1 MLLQNAHLAAVRL
14 GESVKNSAFGST
26 FIVAGTALGAGMLA
40 MPLATAGIGFA
51 SAMLLLLGLWVV
63 MSYTALLLVEA
74 YQYNDA
80 SMGLGSL
87 TYKYLGTS
95 GRLLTSLAM
104 PFLMYSLIAA
114 YLAGGGEIIN
124 ESLNSLLGIQLPSYL
139 GVLLFAVIG
148 GGVVCFGTHSVDVI
162 NRYLFATKIF
172 FLATMLIVLLP
183 HVQRVNLLSMPVE
196 QALLLSAIPI
206 VFTSFGFHGSVPS
219 IVNYMQGDT
228 AKLRK
233 IFIIG
238 SAIPLL
244 VYVFWQ
250 LATLGTIESDT
261 FIGILA
267 DESGLNGL
275 LAAVK
280 AVMGAA
286 QVEMAVRLF
295 AALALATSFLGVA
308 LGLFDFLAD
317 FFKRQNT
324 LSGRLQTGAITFVP
338 PLLFALFYPKG
349 FIFALGFAAI
359 ALAVL
364 SLLLPALLVRQTRKQ
379 HTGGYQVYGGQFGLL
394 LVFVLGLGIIAIQL
408 AIVMGGLAAV
418 D

>member
-1 MLLQNAHLAAVRL
+1 MSSQT
-14 GESVKNSAFGST
+14 GGCVKNNAFGSI

-40 MPLATAGIGFA
+40 MPLATAGVGFITT
-51 SAMLLLLGLWVV
+51 MLLLFGLWSI

-74 YQYNDA
+74 YQYNES
-80 SMGLGSL
+80 SMGLSSL
-87 TYKYLGTS
+87 SYKYLGAS
-95 GRLLTSLAM
+95 GRWITSLAM
-104 PFLMYSLIAA
+104 PFLMYSLVAA
-114 YLAGGGEIIN
+114 YLAGGGEIIS
-124 ESLNSLLGIQLPSYL
+124 ESLNSLLGLHLPDYI
-139 GVLLFAVIG
+139 GVLLFAAIG
-148 GGVVCFGTHSVDVI
+148 GAAVCFGTHSVDLI
-162 NRYLFATKIF
+162 NRCLFATKIF
-172 FLATMLIVLLP
+172 FLAVMLILLLP
-183 HVQRVNLLSMPVE
+183 HVERVNLLSMPVK

-250 LATLGTIESDT
+250 VATLGTIESAT
-261 FIGILA
+261 FVGILA

-280 AVMGAA
+280 AVMGTAR
-286 QVEMAVRLF
+286 VEMAVRLF

-317 FFKRQNT
+317 FFKRQNNAR
-324 LSGRLQTGAITFVP
+324 GRLQTGAITFIP

-359 ALAVL
+359 ALSVL

-379 HTGGYQVYGGQFGLL
+379 HAGGYRVFGGQVGLL
-394 LVFVLGLGIIAIQL
+394 LVFVAGIAIIAIQL
-408 AIVMGGLAAV
+408 TIVATSFPSLS
-418 D
+418 

>member
-1 MLLQNAHLAAVRL
+1 MHL
-14 GESVKNSAFGST
+14 GERVKNSAFGST

-51 SAMLLLLGLWVV
+51 TAMLLLLGLWII
-63 MSYTALLLVEA
+63 MAYTALLLVEA

-80 SMGLGSL
+80 NMGLSSL
-87 TYKYLGTS
+87 AYKYLGRP
-95 GRLLTSLAM
+95 GRLIISLAL
-104 PFLMYSLIAA
+104 PFLLYSLIAA
-114 YLAGGGEIIN
+114 YLAGGGEII
-124 ESLNSLLGIQLPSYL
+124 SKSINSWLVWQLPDYV

-148 GGVVCFGTHSVDVI
+148 GGVVCFGTHSVDLI

-172 FLATMLIVLLP
+172 FLATMLILLLP
-183 HVQRVNLLSMPVE
+183 HVQQVNLLSMPVK
-196 QALLLSAIPI
+196 QALILSAIPI

-219 IVNYMQGDT
+219 IVSYMQGDT
-228 AKLRK
+228 VKLRK
-233 IFIIG
+233 IFILG

-244 VYVFWQ
+244 VYIFWQ
-250 LATLGTIESDT
+250 VATLGAIETDT
-261 FIGILA
+261 FVGILA

-280 AVMGAA
+280 AVVGTAR
-286 QVEMAVRLF
+286 VEMAVRLF

-317 FFKRQNT
+317 FFKLPST
-324 LSGRLQTGAITFVP
+324 VAGRLQTGAITFVP

-359 ALAVL
+359 ALSVL
-364 SLLLPALLVRQTRKQ
+364 SLLLPALLVRETRKQ
-379 HTGGYQVYGGQFGLL
+379 HAEGYRVFGGQLGLW
-394 LVFVLGLGIIAIQL
+394 LVFVLGIAIIVIQL
-408 AIVMGGLAAV
+408 AIVSGNLPRV

>member
-1 MLLQNAHLAAVRL
+1 MHL
-14 GESVKNSAFGST
+14 GERVKNSAFGST

-51 SAMLLLLGLWVV
+51 TAMLLLLGLWII
-63 MSYTALLLVEA
+63 MAYTALLLVEA

-80 SMGLGSL
+80 NMGLSSL
-87 TYKYLGTS
+87 AYKYLGRP
-95 GRLLTSLAM
+95 GRLIISLAV
-104 PFLMYSLIAA
+104 PFLLYSLIAA
-114 YLAGGGEIIN
+114 YLAGGGEII
-124 ESLNSLLGIQLPSYL
+124 SKSINSWLVWQLPDYV

-148 GGVVCFGTHSVDVI
+148 GGVVCFGTHSVDLI

-172 FLATMLIVLLP
+172 FLATMLILLLP
-183 HVQRVNLLSMPVE
+183 HVQQVNLLSMPVK
-196 QALLLSAIPI
+196 QALILSAIPI

-219 IVNYMQGDT
+219 IVSYMQGDT
-228 AKLRK
+228 VKLRK
-233 IFIIG
+233 IFILG

-244 VYVFWQ
+244 VYIFWQ
-250 LATLGTIESDT
+250 VATLGAIETDT
-261 FIGILA
+261 FVGILA

-280 AVMGAA
+280 AVVGTAR
-286 QVEMAVRLF
+286 VEMAVRLF

-317 FFKRQNT
+317 FFKLPST
-324 LSGRLQTGAITFVP
+324 VAGRLQTGAITFVP

-359 ALAVL
+359 ALSVL
-364 SLLLPALLVRQTRKQ
+364 SLLLPALLVRETRKQ
-379 HTGGYQVYGGQFGLL
+379 HAEGYRVFGGQLGLW
-394 LVFVLGLGIIAIQL
+394 LVFVLGIAIIVIQL
-408 AIVMGGLAAV
+408 AIVSGNLPRV

>member
-1 MLLQNAHLAAVRL
+1 MD
-14 GESVKNSAFGST
+14 NSAFGSV

-40 MPLATAGIGFA
+40 MPLATAGVGF
-51 SAMLLLLGLWVV
+51 STTMLLLFGLWCI

-74 YQYNDA
+74 YQYNES
-80 SMGLGSL
+80 SMGLSSL
-87 TYKYLGTS
+87 SYKYLGAS
-95 GRLLTSLAM
+95 GRWITSLAM

-124 ESLNSLLGIQLPSYL
+124 ESLNSMLDLHLPNYV
-139 GVLLFAVIG
+139 GVLLFAVVG
-148 GGVVCFGTHSVDVI
+148 GTVVCFGTHSVDLI
-162 NRYLFATKIF
+162 NRCLFLTKIF
-172 FLATMLIVLLP
+172 FLAAMLILLLP
-183 HVQRVNLLSMPVE
+183 HVQRVNLLSMPVK

-219 IVNYMQGDT
+219 IVNYMNGDT

-250 LATLGTIESDT
+250 LATLGTIESAI
-261 FIGILA
+261 FVGILA

-280 AVMGAA
+280 AVMGTAR
-286 QVEMAVRLF
+286 VEMAVRLF

-317 FFKRQNT
+317 FFKRQN
-324 LSGRLQTGAITFVP
+324 SVNGRLQTGAITFIP

-359 ALAVL
+359 ALSIL
-364 SLLLPALLVRQTRKQ
+364 SLLLPALLVRQTRQQ
-379 HTGGYQVYGGQFGLL
+379 HVGGYRVFGGQLGLL
-394 LVFVLGLGIIAIQL
+394 LVFVVGLAIIAIQL
-408 AIVMGGLAAV
+408 AIVASSFLSL

>member
-1 MLLQNAHLAAVRL
+1 M
-14 GESVKNSAFGST
+14 KNSAFGST

-40 MPLATAGIGFA
+40 MPLATAGIGFT
-51 SAMLLLLGLWVV
+51 SAMLLLFGLWII
-63 MSYTALLLVEA
+63 MGYTALLLVEA
-74 YQYNDA
+74 YQHNDA
-80 SMGLGSL
+80 TMGLSSIA
-87 TYKYLGTS
+87 YKYLGRS

-114 YLAGGGEIIN
+114 YLAGGGEIIR
-124 ESLNSLLGIQLPSYL
+124 ESLNSLLGLQLPSYV
-139 GVLLFAVIG
+139 GVLSFAVIG
-148 GGVVCFGTHSVDVI
+148 GGVVCFGTHSVDLI
-162 NRYLFATKIF
+162 NRCLFATKIF
-172 FLATMLIVLLP
+172 FLATMLILLLP
-183 HVQRVNLLSMPVE
+183 HVQQVNLLSMPVK

-219 IVNYMQGDT
+219 IVSYMRGDT
-228 AKLRK
+228 AQLRK

-250 LATLGTIESDT
+250 VATLGTIGSGT

-275 LAAVK
+275 LVAVK
-280 AVMGAA
+280 AVVGTAR
-286 QVEMAVRLF
+286 VEMAVRLF
-295 AALALATSFLGVA
+295 AALALATSFLGVS

-317 FFKRQNT
+317 FFKLKNT
-324 LSGRLQTGAITFVP
+324 VNGRLQTGVITFVP
-338 PLLFALFYPKG
+338 PLLFSLFYPKG

-359 ALAVL
+359 ALSIL

-379 HTGGYQVYGGQFGLL
+379 HAGGYRVFGGQLGLL
-394 LVFVLGLGIIAIQL
+394 LVFVLGIAIIAIQL
-408 AIVMGGLAAV
+408 TMVAGHLPSVG
-418 D
+418 

>member
-1 MLLQNAHLAAVRL
+1 MD
-14 GESVKNSAFGST
+14 NSAFGSV

-40 MPLATAGIGFA
+40 MPLATAGVGF
-51 SAMLLLLGLWVV
+51 STTMLLLFGLWCI

-74 YQYNDA
+74 YQYNES
-80 SMGLGSL
+80 SMGLSSL
-87 TYKYLGTS
+87 SYKYLGAS
-95 GRLLTSLAM
+95 GRWITSLAM

-124 ESLNSLLGIQLPSYL
+124 ESLNSMLDLHLPNYV
-139 GVLLFAVIG
+139 GVLLFAVVG
-148 GGVVCFGTHSVDVI
+148 GTVVCFGTHSVDLI
-162 NRYLFATKIF
+162 NRCLFLTKIF
-172 FLATMLIVLLP
+172 FLAAMLILLLP
-183 HVQRVNLLSMPVE
+183 HVQRVNLLSMPVK

-219 IVNYMQGDT
+219 IVNYMNGDT

-250 LATLGTIESDT
+250 LATLGTIESAI
-261 FIGILA
+261 FVGILA

-280 AVMGAA
+280 AVMGTAR
-286 QVEMAVRLF
+286 VEMAVRLF

-317 FFKRQNT
+317 FFKRQN
-324 LSGRLQTGAITFVP
+324 SVNGRLQTGAITFIP

-359 ALAVL
+359 ALSIL
-364 SLLLPALLVRQTRKQ
+364 SLLLPALLVRQTRQQ
-379 HTGGYQVYGGQFGLL
+379 HAGGYRVFGGQLGLL
-394 LVFVLGLGIIAIQL
+394 LVFVVGLAIIAIQL
-408 AIVMGGLAAV
+408 AIVASSFLSL

>member
-1 MLLQNAHLAAVRL
+1 M
-14 GESVKNSAFGST
+14 KNSAFGST
-26 FIVAGTALGAGMLA
+26 FLVAGTALGAGMLA
-40 MPLATAGIGFA
+40 MPLATAGVGFVT
-51 SAMLLLLGLWVV
+51 AMLLLFGLWAI
-63 MSYTALLLVEA
+63 MSYTALLLLEA

-80 SMGLGSL
+80 GMGLSSL
-87 TYKYLGTS
+87 AYKYLGRS
-95 GRLLTSLAM
+95 GRWLTSLAM
-104 PFLMYSLIAA
+104 PFLLYSLIAA
-114 YLAGGGEIIN
+114 YLAGGGEIIS
-124 ESLNSLLGIQLPSYL
+124 ESLNSLLGVQLPDYC
-139 GVLLFAVIG
+139 GVLLFAIIG
-148 GGVVCFGTHSVDVI
+148 GTVVCFGTHSVDLI
-162 NRYLFATKIF
+162 NRCLFATKIF
-172 FLATMLIVLLP
+172 FLAAMLILLLP
-183 HVQRVNLLSMPVE
+183 HVQQVNLLSMPVK

-219 IVNYMQGDT
+219 IVSYMRGDT
-228 AKLRK
+228 AKLRM

-261 FIGILA
+261 FVGILA

-280 AVMGAA
+280 AVVGTA

-317 FFKRQNT
+317 FFKRKNSV
-324 LSGRLQTGAITFVP
+324 SGRLQTGAITFVP

-359 ALAVL
+359 ALSVL

-379 HTGGYQVYGGQFGLL
+379 HAGGYR
-394 LVFVLGLGIIAIQL
+394 
-408 AIVMGGLAAV
+408 VMGGQLGLLMVFFLGIAIITIQLMVVAGGTSF
-418 D
+418 

>member
-1 MLLQNAHLAAVRL
+1 M
-14 GESVKNSAFGST
+14 
-26 FIVAGTALGAGMLA
+26 
-40 MPLATAGIGFA
+40 
-51 SAMLLLLGLWVV
+51 
-63 MSYTALLLVEA
+63 
-74 YQYNDA
+74 
-80 SMGLGSL
+80 
-87 TYKYLGTS
+87 
-95 GRLLTSLAM
+95 LTSLAM

-124 ESLNSLLGIQLPSYL
+124 ASLNSLLGVQLPSYM
-139 GVLLFAVIG
+139 GVLLFAFVG

-183 HVQRVNLLSMPVE
+183 HVQQVNLLSMPVE

-238 SAIPLL
+238 SAIRLL

-394 LVFVLGLGIIAIQL
+394 LVFVLGLGIIAIQV

>member
-1 MLLQNAHLAAVRL
+1 M
-14 GESVKNSAFGST
+14 KNSAFGST

-51 SAMLLLLGLWVV
+51 TAMLLLLCLWVV

-80 SMGLGSL
+80 RMGLSTL
-87 TYKYLGTS
+87 AYKYLGAP
-95 GRLLTSLAM
+95 GRLLTSFAM
-104 PFLMYSLIAA
+104 PFLLYSLIAA
-114 YLAGGGEIIN
+114 YLAGGGEIIS
-124 ESLNSLLGIQLPSYL
+124 ESLNTLLDLQLPSYV
-139 GVLLFAVIG
+139 GVLSFALIG
-148 GGVVCFGTHSVDVI
+148 GAIVCFGTHSVDLI

-172 FLATMLIVLLP
+172 FLATMLILMLP
-183 HVQRVNLLSMPVE
+183 HVQQVNFLSMPVK
-196 QALLLSAIPI
+196 QALLLSVIPI

-219 IVNYMQGDT
+219 IVSYMRGDT

-233 IFIIG
+233 IFILG

-244 VYVFWQ
+244 VYIFWQ
-250 LATLGTIESDT
+250 IATLGTIGSGT
-261 FIGILA
+261 FMGILA
-267 DESGLNGL
+267 DEGGLNGL

-280 AVMGAA
+280 AVVGTAR
-286 QVEMAVRLF
+286 VEMAVRLF

-317 FFKRQNT
+317 FFKLKNT
-324 LSGRLQTGAITFVP
+324 LKGRLKTGAITFIP

-359 ALAVL
+359 ALSVL

-379 HTGGYQVYGGQFGLL
+379 HTGGYRVFGGQLGLL
-394 LVFVLGLGIIAIQL
+394 LVFVLGIAIIAIQL
-408 AIVMGGLAAV
+408 AIVAGGLPNV
-418 D
+418 G

>member
-1 MLLQNAHLAAVRL
+1 MD
-14 GESVKNSAFGST
+14 NSAFGSV

-40 MPLATAGIGFA
+40 MPLATAGVGF
-51 SAMLLLLGLWVV
+51 STTMLLLFGLWCI

-74 YQYNDA
+74 YQYNES
-80 SMGLGSL
+80 SMGLSSL
-87 TYKYLGTS
+87 SYKYLGAS
-95 GRLLTSLAM
+95 GRWITSLAM

-124 ESLNSLLGIQLPSYL
+124 ESLNSMLDLHLPNYV
-139 GVLLFAVIG
+139 GVLLFAVVG
-148 GGVVCFGTHSVDVI
+148 GTVVCFGTHSVDLI
-162 NRYLFATKIF
+162 NRCLFLTKIF
-172 FLATMLIVLLP
+172 FLAAMLILLLP
-183 HVQRVNLLSMPVE
+183 HVQRVNLLSMPVK

-219 IVNYMQGDT
+219 IVNYMNGDT

-250 LATLGTIESDT
+250 LATLGTIESAI
-261 FIGILA
+261 FVGILA

-280 AVMGAA
+280 AVMGTAR
-286 QVEMAVRLF
+286 VEMAVRLF

-324 LSGRLQTGAITFVP
+324 VNGRLQTGAMTFIP

-359 ALAVL
+359 ALSIL
-364 SLLLPALLVRQTRKQ
+364 SLLLPALLVRQTRQQ
-379 HTGGYQVYGGQFGLL
+379 HAGGYRVFGGQLGLL
-394 LVFVLGLGIIAIQL
+394 LVFVVGLAIIAIQL
-408 AIVMGGLAAV
+408 AIVASSFSSL

>member
-1 MLLQNAHLAAVRL
+1 MHL
-14 GESVKNSAFGST
+14 GERVKNSAFGST

-51 SAMLLLLGLWVV
+51 TAMLLLFGLWLI
-63 MSYTALLLVEA
+63 MAYTALLLVEA
-74 YQYNDA
+74 YQHNDA
-80 SMGLGSL
+80 NMGLSSL
-87 TYKYLGTS
+87 AYKYLGHP
-95 GRLLTSLAM
+95 GRLIISLAL
-104 PFLMYSLIAA
+104 PFLLYSLIAA
-114 YLAGGGEIIN
+114 YLAGGGEII
-124 ESLNSLLGIQLPSYL
+124 SKSINSWLVWQLPDYV

-148 GGVVCFGTHSVDVI
+148 GGVVCFGTHSVDLI

-172 FLATMLIVLLP
+172 FLATMLILLLP
-183 HVQRVNLLSMPVE
+183 HVQQVNLLSMPVK
-196 QALLLSAIPI
+196 QALILSAIPI

-219 IVNYMQGDT
+219 IVSYMQGDT
-228 AKLRK
+228 VKLRQ
-233 IFIIG
+233 IFILG

-244 VYVFWQ
+244 VYIFWQ
-250 LATLGTIESDT
+250 VATLGAIETDT
-261 FIGILA
+261 FMGILA

-280 AVMGAA
+280 AVVGTAR
-286 QVEMAVRLF
+286 VEMAVRLF

-317 FFKRQNT
+317 FFKLPST
-324 LSGRLQTGAITFVP
+324 VAGRLQTGAITFVP

-359 ALAVL
+359 ALSVL
-364 SLLLPALLVRQTRKQ
+364 SLLLPALLVRETRKQ
-379 HTGGYQVYGGQFGLL
+379 HAEGYRVFGGQLGLW
-394 LVFVLGLGIIAIQL
+394 LVFVLGIAIIVIQL
-408 AIVMGGLAAV
+408 AIVSGNLPRV

>member
-1 MLLQNAHLAAVRL
+1 
-14 GESVKNSAFGST
+14 
-26 FIVAGTALGAGMLA
+26 

-51 SAMLLLLGLWVV
+51 TAMLLLFGLWII
-63 MSYTALLLVEA
+63 MSYTALLLVEV
-74 YQYNDA
+74 YQHNDA
-80 SMGLGSL
+80 RMGLSSL
-87 TYKYLGTS
+87 AYKYLGS
-95 GRLLTSLAM
+95 PGRLLISFAL
-104 PFLMYSLIAA
+104 PFLLYSLIAA
-114 YLAGGGEIIN
+114 YLAGGGEIIS
-124 ESLNSLLGIQLPSYL
+124 ESLNNVLGLQLPGYV
-139 GVLLFAVIG
+139 GVLLFAVVG
-148 GGVVCFGTHSVDVI
+148 GSVVCFGTHSVDLI
-162 NRYLFATKIF
+162 NRCLFATKIF
-172 FLATMLIVLLP
+172 FLAAMLIMLLP
-183 HVQRVNLLSMPVE
+183 HVQRVNLLSMPVK

-219 IVNYMQGDT
+219 IVSYMQGDT
-228 AKLRK
+228 SRLRK
-233 IFIIG
+233 IFLLG

-250 LATLGTIESDT
+250 VATLGAIESDT
-261 FIGILA
+261 FVGILA

-280 AVMGAA
+280 AVVGTA

-317 FFKRQNT
+317 FFKLPSSIN
-324 LSGRLQTGAITFVP
+324 GRLQTGAITFIP

-359 ALAVL
+359 ALSIL

-379 HTGGYQVYGGQFGLL
+379 HAGGYRVFGGQLGLFT
-394 LVFVLGLGIIAIQL
+394 VFVLGVVIIVIQL
-408 AIVMGGLAAV
+408 AIVSGSLPSV
-418 D
+418 S

>member
-1 MLLQNAHLAAVRL
+1 MHL
-14 GESVKNSAFGST
+14 GERVKNSAFGST

-51 SAMLLLLGLWVV
+51 TAMLLLLGLWII
-63 MSYTALLLVEA
+63 MAYTALLLVEA
-74 YQYNDA
+74 YQHNDA
-80 SMGLGSL
+80 NMGLSSL
-87 TYKYLGTS
+87 AYKYLGHP
-95 GRLLTSLAM
+95 GRLIISLAL
-104 PFLMYSLIAA
+104 PFLLYSLIAA
-114 YLAGGGEIIN
+114 YLAGGGEII
-124 ESLNSLLGIQLPSYL
+124 SKSINSWLVWQLPDYV

-148 GGVVCFGTHSVDVI
+148 GGVVCFGTHSVDLI

-172 FLATMLIVLLP
+172 FLATMLILLLP
-183 HVQRVNLLSMPVE
+183 HVQQVNLLSMPVK
-196 QALLLSAIPI
+196 QALILSAIPI

-219 IVNYMQGDT
+219 IVSYMQGDT
-228 AKLRK
+228 VKLRK
-233 IFIIG
+233 IFILG

-244 VYVFWQ
+244 VYIFWQ
-250 LATLGTIESDT
+250 VATLGAIETDA
-261 FIGILA
+261 FVGILA

-280 AVMGAA
+280 AVVGTAR
-286 QVEMAVRLF
+286 VEMAVRLF

-317 FFKRQNT
+317 FFKLPST
-324 LSGRLQTGAITFVP
+324 VAGRLQTGAITFVP

-359 ALAVL
+359 ALSVL
-364 SLLLPALLVRQTRKQ
+364 SLLLPALLVRETRKQ
-379 HTGGYQVYGGQFGLL
+379 HAEGYRVFGGQLGVW
-394 LVFVLGLGIIAIQL
+394 LVFVLGITIIVIQL
-408 AIVMGGLAAV
+408 AIVSGNLPRV

>member
-324 LSGRLQTGAITFVP
+324 MTGRLQTGAITFVP

-379 HTGGYQVYGGQFGLL
+379 HTGGYQVYGGQFGVL

>member
-1 MLLQNAHLAAVRL
+1 M
-14 GESVKNSAFGST
+14 KNSAFGST
-26 FIVAGTALGAGMLA
+26 FLVAGTALGAGMLA
-40 MPLATAGIGFA
+40 MPLATAGVGFA
-51 SAMLLLLGLWVV
+51 TAMLLLFGLWAM

-80 SMGLGSL
+80 GMGLSSL
-87 TYKYLGTS
+87 AYKYLGRS
-95 GRLLTSLAM
+95 GRWLTSLAM
-104 PFLMYSLIAA
+104 PFLLYSLIAA
-114 YLAGGGEIIN
+114 YLAGGGEIIS
-124 ESLNSLLGIQLPSYL
+124 ESLNSLMGLQLPDYV
-139 GVLLFAVIG
+139 GVLLFAIIG
-148 GGVVCFGTHSVDVI
+148 GTVVCFGTHSVDLI
-162 NRYLFATKIF
+162 NRFLFATKIF
-172 FLATMLIVLLP
+172 FLAAMLILLLP
-183 HVQRVNLLSMPVE
+183 HVQQVNLLSMPVK

-219 IVNYMQGDT
+219 IVSYMRGDT

-233 IFIIG
+233 IFMIG

-244 VYVFWQ
+244 VYIFWQ
-250 LATLGTIESDT
+250 VATLGTIESDT

-280 AVMGAA
+280 AVVGTAR
-286 QVEMAVRLF
+286 VEMAVRLF

-317 FFKRQNT
+317 FFKRSN
-324 LSGRLQTGAITFVP
+324 SVNGRLQTGAITFVP

-359 ALAVL
+359 ALSVL

-379 HTGGYQVYGGQFGLL
+379 HVDGYHVFGGQLGLL
-394 LVFVLGLGIIAIQL
+394 MVFALGIAIIVIQL
-408 AIVMGGLAAV
+408 TIVSGNLPSVG
-418 D
+418 

>member
-1 MLLQNAHLAAVRL
+1 M
-14 GESVKNSAFGST
+14 KNSAFGST

-87 TYKYLGTS
+87 TYKYLGAS

-324 LSGRLQTGAITFVP
+324 MTGRLQTGAITFVP

>member
-1 MLLQNAHLAAVRL
+1 MHL
-14 GESVKNSAFGST
+14 GERVKNSAFGST

-51 SAMLLLLGLWVV
+51 TAMLLLLGLWII
-63 MSYTALLLVEA
+63 MAYTALLLVEA

-80 SMGLGSL
+80 NMGLSSL
-87 TYKYLGTS
+87 AYKYLGRP
-95 GRLLTSLAM
+95 GRLIISLAL
-104 PFLMYSLIAA
+104 PFLLYSLIAA
-114 YLAGGGEIIN
+114 YLAGGGEII
-124 ESLNSLLGIQLPSYL
+124 SKTINSWLVWQLPDYV

-148 GGVVCFGTHSVDVI
+148 GGVVCFGTHSVDLI

-172 FLATMLIVLLP
+172 FLATMLILLLP
-183 HVQRVNLLSMPVE
+183 HVQQVNLLSMPVK
-196 QALLLSAIPI
+196 QALILSAIPI

-219 IVNYMQGDT
+219 IVSYMQGDT
-228 AKLRK
+228 VKLRK
-233 IFIIG
+233 IFILG

-244 VYVFWQ
+244 VYIFWQ
-250 LATLGTIESDT
+250 VATLGAIETDT
-261 FIGILA
+261 FVGILA

-280 AVMGAA
+280 AVVGTAR
-286 QVEMAVRLF
+286 VEMAVRLF

-317 FFKRQNT
+317 FFKLPST
-324 LSGRLQTGAITFVP
+324 VAGRLQTGAITFVP

-359 ALAVL
+359 ALSVL
-364 SLLLPALLVRQTRKQ
+364 SLLLPALLVRETRKQ
-379 HTGGYQVYGGQFGLL
+379 HAEGYRVFGGQLGLW
-394 LVFVLGLGIIAIQL
+394 LVFVLGITIIVIQL
-408 AIVMGGLAAV
+408 AIVSGNLPRV

>member
-1 MLLQNAHLAAVRL
+1 MHL
-14 GESVKNSAFGST
+14 GERVKNSAFGST

-51 SAMLLLLGLWVV
+51 TAMLLLLGLWII
-63 MSYTALLLVEA
+63 MAYTALLLVET

-80 SMGLGSL
+80 NMGLSSL
-87 TYKYLGTS
+87 AYKYLGRP
-95 GRLLTSLAM
+95 GRLIISLAL
-104 PFLMYSLIAA
+104 PFLLYSLIAA
-114 YLAGGGEIIN
+114 YLAGGGEII
-124 ESLNSLLGIQLPSYL
+124 SKTINSWLVWQLPDYV

-148 GGVVCFGTHSVDVI
+148 GGVVCFGTHSVDLI

-172 FLATMLIVLLP
+172 FLATMLILLLP
-183 HVQRVNLLSMPVE
+183 HVQQVNLLSMPVK
-196 QALLLSAIPI
+196 QALILSAIPI

-219 IVNYMQGDT
+219 IVSYMQGDT
-228 AKLRK
+228 VKLRK
-233 IFIIG
+233 IFILG

-244 VYVFWQ
+244 VYIFWQ
-250 LATLGTIESDT
+250 VATLGAIETDT
-261 FIGILA
+261 FVGILA

-280 AVMGAA
+280 AVVGTAR
-286 QVEMAVRLF
+286 VEMAVRLF

-317 FFKRQNT
+317 FFKLPST
-324 LSGRLQTGAITFVP
+324 VAGRLQTGAITFVP

-359 ALAVL
+359 ALSVL
-364 SLLLPALLVRQTRKQ
+364 SLLLPALLVRETRKQ
-379 HTGGYQVYGGQFGLL
+379 HAEGYRVFGGQLGLW
-394 LVFVLGLGIIAIQL
+394 LVFVLGIAIIVIQL
-408 AIVMGGLAAV
+408 AIVSGNLPRV

>member
-1 MLLQNAHLAAVRL
+1 MD
-14 GESVKNSAFGST
+14 NSAFGSV

-40 MPLATAGIGFA
+40 MPLATAGVGF
-51 SAMLLLLGLWVV
+51 STTMLLLFGLWCI

-74 YQYNDA
+74 YQYNES
-80 SMGLGSL
+80 SMGLSSL
-87 TYKYLGTS
+87 SYKYLGAS
-95 GRLLTSLAM
+95 GRWITSLAM

-124 ESLNSLLGIQLPSYL
+124 ESLNSMLDLHLPNYV
-139 GVLLFAVIG
+139 GVLLFAVVG
-148 GGVVCFGTHSVDVI
+148 GTVVCFGTHSVDLI
-162 NRYLFATKIF
+162 NRCLFLTKIF
-172 FLATMLIVLLP
+172 FLAAMLILLLP
-183 HVQRVNLLSMPVE
+183 HVQRVNLLSMPVK

-219 IVNYMQGDT
+219 IVNYMNGDT

-250 LATLGTIESDT
+250 LATLGTIESAI
-261 FIGILA
+261 FVGILA

-280 AVMGAA
+280 AVMGTAR
-286 QVEMAVRLF
+286 VEMAVRLF

-317 FFKRQNT
+317 FFKRQN
-324 LSGRLQTGAITFVP
+324 SVNGRLQTGAITFIP

-359 ALAVL
+359 ALSIL
-364 SLLLPALLVRQTRKQ
+364 SLLLPALLVRQTRQQ
-379 HTGGYQVYGGQFGLL
+379 HVGGYRVFGGQLGLL
-394 LVFVLGLGIIAIQL
+394 LVFVVGLAIIAIQL
-408 AIVMGGLAAV
+408 AIVASSFSSL

>member
-1 MLLQNAHLAAVRL
+1 MHL
-14 GESVKNSAFGST
+14 GERVKNSAFGST
-26 FIVAGTALGAGMLA
+26 FIVAGTALGTGMLA

-51 SAMLLLLGLWVV
+51 TAMLLLFGLWII
-63 MSYTALLLVEA
+63 MAYTALLLVEA

-80 SMGLGSL
+80 NMGLSSL
-87 TYKYLGTS
+87 AYKYLGRP
-95 GRLLTSLAM
+95 GRLIISLAL
-104 PFLMYSLIAA
+104 PFLLYSLIAA
-114 YLAGGGEIIN
+114 YLAGGGEII
-124 ESLNSLLGIQLPSYL
+124 SKSINSWLVWQLPDYV

-148 GGVVCFGTHSVDVI
+148 GGVVCFGTHSVDLI

-172 FLATMLIVLLP
+172 FLATMLILLLP
-183 HVQRVNLLSMPVE
+183 HVQQVNLLSMPVK
-196 QALLLSAIPI
+196 QALILSAIPI

-219 IVNYMQGDT
+219 IVSYMQGDT
-228 AKLRK
+228 VKLRK
-233 IFIIG
+233 IFILG

-244 VYVFWQ
+244 VYIFWQ
-250 LATLGTIESDT
+250 VATLGAIETDT
-261 FIGILA
+261 FVGILA

-280 AVMGAA
+280 AVVGTAR
-286 QVEMAVRLF
+286 VEMAVRLF

-317 FFKRQNT
+317 FFKLPST
-324 LSGRLQTGAITFVP
+324 VAGRLQTGAITFVP

-359 ALAVL
+359 ALSVL
-364 SLLLPALLVRQTRKQ
+364 SLLLPALLVRETRKQ
-379 HTGGYQVYGGQFGLL
+379 HAEGYRVFGGQLGLW
-394 LVFVLGLGIIAIQL
+394 LVFVLGVAIIVIQL
-408 AIVMGGLAAV
+408 AIVSGNLPRV